1 MGPFRHTVD
10 DGLDVRKAAFECMY
24 TLLDTCI
31 QQLDVFEFLTYVE
44 NGLKDSYDIK
54 VLAYFLSITFRIFH
68 HNAFQIFFA
77 DADIPYACTVGQS
90 LPQRSIEA
98 S

>member
-24 TLLDTCI
+24 TLLESSVAL
-31 QQLDVFEFLTYVE
+31 LDIFDFLTYVE

-54 VLAYFLSITFRIFH
+54 VSFGKYLFVLAGDDFIL
-68 HNAFQIFFA
+68 
-77 DADIPYACTVGQS
+77 
-90 LPQRSIEA
+90 LW
-98 S
+98 